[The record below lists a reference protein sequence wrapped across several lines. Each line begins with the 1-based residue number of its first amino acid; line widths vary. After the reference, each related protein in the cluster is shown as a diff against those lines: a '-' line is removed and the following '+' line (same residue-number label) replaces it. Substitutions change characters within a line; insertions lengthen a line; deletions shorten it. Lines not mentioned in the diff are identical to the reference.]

1 MKVSLTII
9 TNNQTQEIHASHI
22 QLPNKEY
29 KHTQT
34 IHSLTTNR
42 VHLAKKELQKINN
55 NLLSHG
61 FIDQKQHKHN
71 TKTIRYKEYLEYK
84 SITIVLV
91 KERL

>member
-9 TNNQTQEIHASHI
+9 TNNPTEEIHASHI
-22 QLPNKEY
+22 QLPNIKY
-29 KHTQT
+29 KDNQT

-42 VHLAKKELQKINN
+42 VHLAKKELHKINN
-55 NLLSHG
+55 HLFSHG
-61 FIDQKQHKHN
+61 FIDHKQHWHN

-84 SITIVLV
+84 SITIILV